1 MRLQASWLVFRKES
15 IALADI
21 LHLSLSLI
29 LLLLCLCL
37 YLSVSLFLF
46 IFWTELD

>member
-29 LLLLCLCL
+29 LLF
-37 YLSVSLFLF
+37 YSVSVFISLSLFF
-46 IFWTELD
+46 FSFFGQN